1 MVTKNDT
8 KKEKIVFDKE
18 KKDNKFAIIRA
29 GGKQYLV
36 YEKEI
41 ILIEKKD
48 GKKGDKINFEE
59 VLMVGSKKDISFG
72 APVLSSIKV
81 EAEIIDQFK
90 ANKVMVF
97 KMKSKKRYRK
107 TQGHRQK
114 LTKVKIT
121 KI

>member
-1 MVTKNDT
+1 MVTKNDI
-8 KKEKIVFDKE
+8 KKEKIVSGKE
-18 KKDNKFAIIRA
+18 KKDDKFAIIRT

-59 VLMVGSKKDISFG
+59 VLMKGSKKDISFG
-72 APVLSSIKV
+72 TPVLSSSKV

-90 ANKVMVF
+90 AGKVTVF

>member
-1 MVTKNDT
+1 MVTRNNS
-8 KKEKIVFDKE
+8 KKEKIVSDKG
-18 KKDNKFAIIRA
+18 KKDNKFSIIRT

-36 YEKEI
+36 YEEDTL
-41 ILIEKKD
+41 LIEKKE
-48 GKKGDKINFEE
+48 GKKGDKINFDE
-59 VLMVGSKKDISFG
+59 VLMKGSKKDVSLGNPLISS
-72 APVLSSIKV
+72 AKV
-81 EAEIIDQFK
+81 EAEIIDQLK
-90 ANKVMVF
+90 ADKVTVF